1 MKTKYFLI
9 LASLFLGFISVNG
22 QETTSRTDE
31 QPQVLKAV
39 APTFFPFVMEQTG
52 VNEALVRVTI
62 NNEGKVTTAKMISV
76 TVGWDFT
83 FEDAAKKWLYESS
96 PNKEDRTAEIK
107 FILRI
112 MPEGTDRS
120 DLATIYTYPAQME
133 IRREVYGPLF
143 QPHPGPEYPPIQTK
157 KPSRTRSK
165 KKRN

>member
-22 QETTSRTDE
+22 QDKTSKVDE
-31 QPQVLKAV
+31 QPKVLKAV

-62 NNEGKVTTAKMISV
+62 NNEGKVTAAKMINV
-76 TVGWDFT
+76 TVGWDAT
-83 FEDAAKKWLYESS
+83 FEIAAKKWLFESS
-96 PNKEDRTAEIK
+96 PNKEERTAEIK
-107 FILRI
+107 FILRL
-112 MPEGTDRS
+112 MPKGTDES
-120 DLATIYTYPAQME
+120 DLAAIYTYPAQIE

-143 QPHPGPEYPPIQTK
+143 QPHPGPKYPPIQTK
-157 KPSRTRSK
+157 KPSQTRSK